1 MMGIEFRILDF
12 IQSIRTP
19 FGDVVMPVITA
30 LGNSG
35 IFWIL
40 LACVLLAV
48 PKTRKA
54 GILVAAA
61 LCWDV
66 VLCDGVIKNLVA
78 RARPCDINTSI
89 QLLINTPHGYSFP
102 SGHSAASF
110 ASVTALYFSKERKLW
125 IPALL
130 LAVIIAFSRLYL
142 YVHYP
147 TDILGGIVVGIIA
160 GYAGYKTIEILE
172 RRRGKIQ

>member
-19 FGDVVMPVITA
+19 FGDAVMPVITA

-89 QLLINTPHGYSFP
+89 QLLINRPHGYSFP

-130 LAVIIAFSRLYL
+130 LAGIIAFSRLYL